1 MKVFN
6 DGYGARFRIRNGITG
21 AYIHI
26 TMLRVLEFRDRLE
39 ALAYI
44 KRHNLN
50 TGIYYVEVVTSE
62 NRHRL
67 RQDTADVSR

>member
-6 DGYGARFRIRNGITG
+6 DGYGSRFRIRNGITG

-26 TMLRVLEFRDRLE
+26 SMFRVLEFHDRLE

-44 KRHNLN
+44 KRHGLN
-50 TGIYYVEVVTSE
+50 
-62 NRHRL
+62 
-67 RQDTADVSR
+67 

>member
-26 TMLRVLEFRDRLE
+26 SMFRALEFRDRLE
-39 ALAYI
+39 ALSYI
-44 KRHNLN
+44 KRHDLN
-50 TGIYYVEVVTSE
+50 PMIYYVEV
-62 NRHRL
+62 
-67 RQDTADVSR
+67 QK

>member
-26 TMLRVLEFRDRLE
+26 SMFRVLEFRDRLD

-44 KRHNLN
+44 KRHDLN
-50 TGIYYVEVVTSE
+50 PMIYYVEVV
-62 NRHRL
+62 R
-67 RQDTADVSR
+67 

>member
-26 TMLRVLEFRDRLE
+26 SMFRVLEFRDRLE

-44 KRHNLN
+44 RRHNLN

>member
-26 TMLRVLEFRDRLE
+26 SMFRVLEFRDRIE

-44 KRHNLN
+44 KRHGLN
-50 TGIYYVEVVTSE
+50 QDIYYVEVV
-62 NRHRL
+62 R
-67 RQDTADVSR
+67 

>member
-1 MKVFN
+1 MKMFS
-6 DGYGARFRIRNGITG
+6 DPPGARFRIRNGITG

-26 TMLRVLEFRDRLE
+26 SMFRVLEFRDRLE

-50 TGIYYVEVVTSE
+50 TEIYYVEVV
-62 NRHRL
+62 R
-67 RQDTADVSR
+67 

>member
-1 MKVFN
+1 MKLFN
-6 DGYGARFRIRNGITG
+6 DEYGSRFRIRNGITG

-26 TMLRVLEFRDRLE
+26 SMFRVLEFRDRLE

-44 KRHNLN
+44 KRHDLN
-50 TGIYYVEVVTSE
+50 PMIYYVEVVTSE

-67 RQDTADVSR
+67 RQDTADVS

>member
-1 MKVFN
+1 MKLFN
-6 DGYGARFRIRNGITG
+6 DGYGSRFRIRNNITG

-26 TMLRVLEFRDRLE
+26 SMFRVLEFRDRLE
-39 ALAYI
+39 AYAYI
-44 KRHNLN
+44 KRHDLN
-50 TGIYYVEVVTSE
+50 PTIYYVEVVTSE

>member
-26 TMLRVLEFRDRLE
+26 SMFRVLEFRDRLD

>member
-1 MKVFN
+1 M
-6 DGYGARFRIRNGITG
+6 
-21 AYIHI
+21 
-26 TMLRVLEFRDRLE
+26 MRVLEFKDRLE

-44 KRHNLN
+44 KRHDLN
-50 TGIYYVEVVTSE
+50 PMIYYVEVVTSE

>member
-1 MKVFN
+1 MKLFN
-6 DGYGARFRIRNGITG
+6 DEYGARFRIRNGITG

-26 TMLRVLEFRDRLE
+26 TMLRPLEFRDRLE

-50 TGIYYVEVVTSE
+50 DRIYYVEVV
-62 NRHRL
+62 R
-67 RQDTADVSR
+67 

>member
-26 TMLRVLEFRDRLE
+26 TMLRPLEFRDRLD

-50 TGIYYVEVVTSE
+50 DRIYYVEVV
-62 NRHRL
+62 R
-67 RQDTADVSR
+67 

>member
-6 DGYGARFRIRNGITG
+6 DGYGSRFRIRNGITG

-26 TMLRVLEFRDRLE
+26 SMFRVLEFRDRLE

-44 KRHNLN
+44 KRHGLN
-50 TGIYYVEVVTSE
+50 QDIYYVEV
-62 NRHRL
+62 
-67 RQDTADVSR
+67 QK